1 MRLYMYNLRPLIYDN
16 MITFITISVNVC
28 TKRQKS
34 LFNDYGRT
42 NLFIIIILGCG
53 FMEDIIKIDK
63 LCFRYKS
70 KVVFNNLDLKIKKGS
85 FVSIIGPNGSG
96 KTTLIRILT
105 GLIKY
110 DGYINI
116 DGYNLNSFYL
126 KDIRRKIGVVFDNPD
141 NHFVSETVID
151 DLAFSLENLQYDKED
166 ITNAINEVSKI
177 FKLENI
183 LYSEPR
189 NLTNSEKQRV
199 AIASSL
205 IFNPKILILDEALH
219 QLTPSDKKDVLEILK
234 KYQKERNL
242 TIIMITHNLENTL
255 YSDRIVVLNNGN
267 IYLDGSVKDVYSSN
281 KINSLKLDLPFVIKL
296 SNKLINEHIINKIY
310 TNTIDLME
318 DLWP

>member
-1 MRLYMYNLRPLIYDN
+1 
-16 MITFITISVNVC
+16 
-28 TKRQKS
+28 
-34 LFNDYGRT
+34 
-42 NLFIIIILGCG
+42 
-53 FMEDIIKIDK
+53 MEDIIKIDK

-189 NLTNSEKQRV
+189 SLTNSEKQRV

-296 SNKLINEHIINKIY
+296 SNKLISEHIINKVY

>member
-1 MRLYMYNLRPLIYDN
+1 
-16 MITFITISVNVC
+16 
-28 TKRQKS
+28 
-34 LFNDYGRT
+34 
-42 NLFIIIILGCG
+42 
-53 FMEDIIKIDK
+53 MEDIIKIDK

-205 IFNPKILILDEALH
+205 IFNPKILILDDSTSAVDTKTEKLIKEAFEKKIPNTTKLIIAQRISSVEH
-219 QLTPSDKKDVLEILK
+219 SDK
-234 KYQKERNL
+234 
-242 TIIMITHNLENTL
+242 IIVM
-255 YSDRIVVLNNGN
+255 NNGEIDAIGTHEELVKSN
-267 IYLDGSVKDVYSSN
+267 DIYREVYESQTKN
-281 KINSLKLDLPFVIKL
+281 
-296 SNKLINEHIINKIY
+296 
-310 TNTIDLME
+310 
-318 DLWP
+318 

>member
-1 MRLYMYNLRPLIYDN
+1 
-16 MITFITISVNVC
+16 
-28 TKRQKS
+28 
-34 LFNDYGRT
+34 
-42 NLFIIIILGCG
+42 
-53 FMEDIIKIDK
+53 MEDIIKIDK

-267 IYLDGSVKDVYSSN
+267 IYLDGNVKDVYSSN

>member
-1 MRLYMYNLRPLIYDN
+1 
-16 MITFITISVNVC
+16 
-28 TKRQKS
+28 
-34 LFNDYGRT
+34 
-42 NLFIIIILGCG
+42 
-53 FMEDIIKIDK
+53 MEDIIKIDK

-70 KVVFNNLDLKIKKGS
+70 KVVFSNLDLKIKKGS

-219 QLTPSDKKDVLEILK
+219 QLTPSVKKDVLEILK

-296 SNKLINEHIINKIY
+296 SNKLISEHIINKVY